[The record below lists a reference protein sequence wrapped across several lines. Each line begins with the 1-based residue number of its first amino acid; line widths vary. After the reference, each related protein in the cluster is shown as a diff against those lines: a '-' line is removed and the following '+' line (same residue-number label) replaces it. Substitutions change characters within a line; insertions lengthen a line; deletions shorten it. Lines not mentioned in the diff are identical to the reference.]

1 MVFFGSGKF
10 ARILFKKLL
19 NQGLKIDLVIT
30 SPASQSQDKPADLI
44 AQIAAEHKIPALRPT
59 DLDYKFV
66 QELEK
71 YKPQAGLLTDYAKI
85 IPPPVLNVFPKK
97 LLALH
102 PSLLPAYR
110 GPAPVQYALLNGD
123 IETGV
128 TLFITQE
135 SVDTGPIIA
144 RKKLNILPDD
154 NTGTLFEKLSDL
166 GAGLVAKTFPQW
178 LKGEITPKPQDEAFA
193 TLTKKIT
200 KQDAQIDW
208 ELPDIDIFN
217 AVRAYNPWPLAFT
230 FWERQNKKIRLQILE
245 AQMDPNL
252 GHSQTNKQ
260 PGAVFLAPNKEPGVS
275 CGQGALILKKV
286 RFPGKDDITG
296 QDLINGYPDIIGSQF
311 LSE

>member
-10 ARILFKKLL
+10 ARIVFRKLL
-19 NQGLKIDLVIT
+19 DQELKIDLVIT
-30 SPASQSQDKPADLI
+30 SPASQHKDNPADLI
-44 AQIAAEHKIPALRPT
+44 AQIAAEHKIPVLKPT
-59 DLDYKFV
+59 DFNYKFTF
-66 QELEK
+66 ELEK
-71 YKPQAGLLTDYAKI
+71 YKPQVGLLTDFAQI
-85 IPPPVLNVFPKK
+85 IPPLVLNIFPKK

-123 IETGV
+123 PKTGV
-128 TLFITQE
+128 TLFIVQE

-154 NTGTLFEKLSDL
+154 TAGTLFEKLADL
-166 GAGLVAKTFPQW
+166 GTKLVVKTLPQW

-200 KQDAQIDW
+200 KEDAQIDW

-217 AVRAYNPWPLAFT
+217 AVRAYNPWPVAFT

-252 GHSQTNKQ
+252 GHSQKNKQ
-260 PGAVFLAPNKEPGVS
+260 PGEVFLTSNKEPGVS

-296 QDLINGYPDIIGSQF
+296 QDLINGYPDIIGSQL